1 MKPILVIMAF
11 TFVISFIQVSNAEP
25 TLNECLG
32 IGSTAKPTD
41 EDIRACKTAGEAHWL
56 YPQDRAK
63 SYVMLARL
71 FFMRR
76 DFNRAKAAAVSA
88 LQQDRRN
95 ILAHYFIAHA
105 SYILGNYRDAEA
117 SSKDAIDLWPKYA
130 RAYFVRAWSL
140 LALARYQE
148 AIGDGL
154 KLIKIEPKNGAAY
167 SLVSL
172 GLIAVGQNES
182 SQKYA
187 AKAIELAPKLAQGHM
202 YLAAAQALSGQD
214 DLAQVSIK
222 KAQQLQ
228 GSLAEVWAITGLIH
242 NVGGRFKE
250 SISAFDRA
258 HKLQPSIL
266 GMNQPAYYQVFR
278 VAKEASLNR
287 LRVQAS
293 VSGGVEAVV
302 IEAED
307 GKAASRSA
315 SESSDASTQ
324 RPEFSEQLLAL
335 KFKKVEERSDDVAVI
350 IGNADYSRLGRDIP
364 NVIPAYADA
373 VSFQK
378 YVTDGLGVK
387 EGNVIFLR
395 DATRSQL
402 IRVFGSETNS
412 RGQLFDWVRPARSNV
427 TVYYSGH
434 GAPDPITGK
443 TYLVPADADSSRLSL
458 TGFALE
464 LLYKNLGQLPAKTV
478 TVVLESCFSGL
489 SNSGPVGAGMS
500 GISVEP
506 KAPNLPSH
514 ITVVTAGA
522 SNQVAS
528 WEKDGSNGLFT
539 KYLLIG
545 LSGEADVKPYGDGNG
560 TVDWQEMASYLQDTL
575 TYMSRRYYG
584 RDQVAQFRI
593 SKN

>member
-222 KAQQLQ
+222 K
-228 GSLAEVWAITGLIH
+228 
-242 NVGGRFKE
+242 
-250 SISAFDRA
+250 
-258 HKLQPSIL
+258 
-266 GMNQPAYYQVFR
+266 
-278 VAKEASLNR
+278 
-287 LRVQAS
+287 
-293 VSGGVEAVV
+293 
-302 IEAED
+302 
-307 GKAASRSA
+307 
-315 SESSDASTQ
+315 
-324 RPEFSEQLLAL
+324 
-335 KFKKVEERSDDVAVI
+335 
-350 IGNADYSRLGRDIP
+350 
-364 NVIPAYADA
+364 
-373 VSFQK
+373 
-378 YVTDGLGVK
+378 
-387 EGNVIFLR
+387 
-395 DATRSQL
+395 
-402 IRVFGSETNS
+402 
-412 RGQLFDWVRPARSNV
+412 
-427 TVYYSGH
+427 
-434 GAPDPITGK
+434 
-443 TYLVPADADSSRLSL
+443 
-458 TGFALE
+458 
-464 LLYKNLGQLPAKTV
+464 
-478 TVVLESCFSGL
+478 
-489 SNSGPVGAGMS
+489 
-500 GISVEP
+500 
-506 KAPNLPSH
+506 
-514 ITVVTAGA
+514 
-522 SNQVAS
+522 
-528 WEKDGSNGLFT
+528 KDGSNGLFT